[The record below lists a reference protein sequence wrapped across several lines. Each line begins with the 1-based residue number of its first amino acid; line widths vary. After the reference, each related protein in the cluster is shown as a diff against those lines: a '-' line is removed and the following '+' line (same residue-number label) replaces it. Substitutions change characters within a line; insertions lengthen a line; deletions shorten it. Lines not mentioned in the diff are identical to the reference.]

1 MKRESNVVERGI
13 CRCGCCGLVDGE
25 DVDGLMGS
33 SAIRVNAVW
42 EIESAGEAVEVGGC
56 GVERDVHV
64 LRI

>member
-1 MKRESNVVERGI
+1 M
-13 CRCGCCGLVDGE
+13 VDGEE

-42 EIESAGEAVEVGGC
+42 ETESAGEAVEVGGC

>member
-1 MKRESNVVERGI
+1 M
-13 CRCGCCGLVDGE
+13 VDGEE

-42 EIESAGEAVEVGGC
+42 ETECAGEAVEVGGC
-56 GVERDVHV
+56 GVEGDVHV

>member
-1 MKRESNVVERGI
+1 M
-13 CRCGCCGLVDGE
+13 VDGE
-25 DVDGLMGS
+25 DVDGLMGRS

-42 EIESAGEAVEVGGC
+42 ETESAGEAVEVGGC